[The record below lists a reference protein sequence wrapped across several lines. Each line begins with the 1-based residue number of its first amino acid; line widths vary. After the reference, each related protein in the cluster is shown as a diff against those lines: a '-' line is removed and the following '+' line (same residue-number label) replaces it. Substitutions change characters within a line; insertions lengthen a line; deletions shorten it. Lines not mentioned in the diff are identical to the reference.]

1 MAQSATG
8 FPSFISQFVIN
19 ESAAGD
25 KDLSRERM
33 LLLQGVPQLEVVDE
47 VTRLARALIAQG
59 AVPPEAA
66 TDAAHIAVAT
76 VHRMDFLMTWNC
88 THIANAVMI
97 SKIEGVCQAHGY
109 ACPVICTPEELM
121 EG

>member
-1 MAQSATG
+1 VAQSATG